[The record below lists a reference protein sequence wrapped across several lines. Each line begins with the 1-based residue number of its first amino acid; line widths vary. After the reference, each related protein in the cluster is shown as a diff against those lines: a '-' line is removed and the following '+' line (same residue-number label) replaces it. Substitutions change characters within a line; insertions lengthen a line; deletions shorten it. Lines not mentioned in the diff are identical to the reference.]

1 MRFQLG
7 GDGTLSEADKREI
20 AQRQERIRKDADPL
34 LLRHLRRWE
43 EHRMLPERLST
54 EPPRPLPMAIR
65 PQPTHF
71 DRLADW
77 YCGYLGVR
85 QEHETSYETQ
95 QDLKRAVPQA
105 ILRDI
110 YRPVKQHTIE
120 WEHAGVDI
128 DPGGRRAMAEAKAAQ
143 KREPLPAPVSALAVV
158 AAEQRRQRR
167 LRATPWQ
174 AQRPDSAPRRY
185 SDQDHIRYNEVEL
198 DPSSDDDDS

>member
-1 MRFQLG
+1 MRFVLG
-7 GDGTLSEADKREI
+7 GDGTISEKDRQEL
-20 AQRQERIRKDADPL
+20 AQRQERIRRDADPL
-34 LLRHLRRWE
+34 VLKRISRWE
-43 EHRMLPERLST
+43 DHGMLPSRKST
-54 EPPRPLPMAIR
+54 APPPPLPMAIR

-85 QEHETSYETQ
+85 QEYETSYETQ

-110 YRPVKQHTIE
+110 YRPVKQHTVD
-120 WEHAGVDI
+120 WEPAGIDI
-128 DPGGRRAMAEAKAAQ
+128 DPGGRRALAEAKAAQ
-143 KREPLPAPVSALAVV
+143 KREPLPAPVSALEVF

-185 SDQDHIRYNEVEL
+185 SDQDHIRYNEVEQ
-198 DPSSDDDDS
+198 DQNSDDEED